1 VQLETAHT
9 SALSELAAE
18 RELRAQ
24 EAAQALL
31 AATSTAVSAE
41 EAAAQQAEA
50 QSARTELALA
60 QEEVRAAC
68 L

>member
-31 AATSTAVSAE
+31 AVSAK

-60 QEEVRAAC
+60 QEEVRAVC